1 MSHQLLD
8 CNPAALLLLRYP
20 SKAALQHAVALGCSS
35 PPLFPG
41 DPIVVYSMSH
51 QLLDC
56 NPASLLLLRYPS
68 KAALRHA
75 VALGCSSPP
84 LSPEFQPD
92 GERSEEKAAR
102 VGREVAERGEVVV
115 PWTYRKRDG
124 ELLPLRIHYQLMRVG
139 GNNVFVGT
147 WHDLTE
153 TLRQEEQQLAS
164 TFLTSSPFPSPPG
177 IDPSL
182 TQLMRVGGDSVF
194 VGTWHDLT
202 EMLKQEEE
210 LWRAKEFECF
220 SKHTQEHRPLSPS
233 PSPLLSPR
241 LSVPPSPLHNQ
252 LMRVGVDCV
261 FVDTWRDLTLNPGAS
276 SLSPSPLPSSRPPVP
291 LLPNHLRSSEQ
302 LMRVGAD
309 SVFVGTWYNLTET
322 QRQEEQLQPSEYSVF
337 VGTWHDL
344 TETLRQE
351 EQLRKAK
358 EVAEAASE
366 AKSIFLANMSHEI
379 RTPMNGDNLLRIIS
393 DELDL
398 RVPCLSPLP
407 LSSLLRRGV
416 VGVAELLLDT
426 PLTAEQRSYLD
437 IIRTSGDNLLRIISD
452 VLDLSKIESQSLPL
466 EDVPFCLATCVKEST
481 ALLSVAA
488 ADKGLQGQSLP
499 LEDVPFCLATC
510 VKEAAALL
518 SVAAADKGLQ
528 LDSHIDSDVPCFIR
542 GDPGRLRQIILN
554 LVSNAIKFT
563 QTGEVRVSIRQSTEE
578 EIAQLLVAGGAAT
591 AATAATLPANS
602 FPSSLDCLPLFPLA
616 TQQWGDASDRLFR
629 AFMQGDPSTSRR
641 YGGTGLGLAIS
652 KSLVSLMGGD
662 IRLISTVGVG
672 STFSF
677 TINVAVSSAAR
688 CALKEDSLLRDGML
702 HPFEGMPETGSW
714 CSVGKQGDRED
725 ELFAT
730 TCYEGGGSKG
740 GDNRTDGSARDEQQ
754 EERWRGGMEEKVGQE
769 VEEERR
775 GKGEEE
781 RRQSGMGEERR
792 RRQEEE
798 ERRQSGMG
806 EERRRRQEEEERRQR
821 EVERERKQQRR
832 GLACLI
838 AEDNAVNQMVI
849 ERMLRSLGV
858 VSDVASNGAE
868 AVRACE
874 GKEYDVVF
882 MSDAGIL

>member
-1 MSHQLLD
+1 MPLSPLESMMLVDLVKQLPTSLPAAPPLSLQPHLSPCSPTSLLSTSTHSCTHPFSPAPSFFFPAPTSQIRKSVTSRTTAHLVSALNQAIQTVCHLGKGTSTDSIHPAASPAIVVTTTGDAPTSAPAAMTTIPATAAATPGDPSLFSPSCHLPLEELSKWGQKLVQEMQVACGEGFAVGEEIAGGRKGRTGGGVSADGVVRWASNAAGRLQEALQEYELFRGIYERSKDPIVVYSMSHQLLD

-379 RTPMNGDNLLRIIS
+379 RTPMNG
-393 DELDL
+393 
-398 RVPCLSPLP
+398 
-407 LSSLLRRGV
+407 V

-488 ADKGLQGQSLP
+488 ADKGLQSLP

-616 TQQWGDASDRLFR
+616 TQQWGGAS
-629 AFMQGDPSTSRR
+629 
-641 YGGTGLGLAIS
+641 
-652 KSLVSLMGGD
+652 
-662 IRLISTVGVG
+662 
-672 STFSF
+672 
-677 TINVAVSSAAR
+677 INSAV
-688 CALKEDSLLRDGML
+688 
-702 HPFEGMPETGSW
+702 
-714 CSVGKQGDRED
+714 
-725 ELFAT
+725 
-730 TCYEGGGSKG
+730 Y
-740 GDNRTDGSARDEQQ
+740 
-754 EERWRGGMEEKVGQE
+754 
-769 VEEERR
+769 
-775 GKGEEE
+775 
-781 RRQSGMGEERR
+781 
-792 RRQEEE
+792 
-798 ERRQSGMG
+798 
-806 EERRRRQEEEERRQR
+806 
-821 EVERERKQQRR
+821 
-832 GLACLI
+832 
-838 AEDNAVNQMVI
+838 
-849 ERMLRSLGV
+849 
-858 VSDVASNGAE
+858 
-868 AVRACE
+868 
-874 GKEYDVVF
+874 
-882 MSDAGIL
+882 